1 MLNSSFKKIIQSNT
15 GCAIVLAGSDSDRA
29 HVDKI
34 VESLKVFDIPY
45 QVRVCSAHKQ
55 PVELMNII
63 AEYNAI
69 GGSVAFI
76 AVAGGTDA
84 LSGILSFHALGPVI
98 SCPPDGSNE
107 SCLTNPP
114 GSSNAYIERP
124 ENVGKFIAQI
134 YAGVN
139 PIFREHIEQNK
150 AQKVKRLRKAD
161 ADLKT
166 EHKGT

>member
-1 MLNSSFKKIIQSNT
+1 MIDSKFKKLIKSKT
-15 GCAIVLAGSDSDRA
+15 GCAVVLAGSDSDRA

-34 VESLKVFDIPY
+34 VASLKEFDILSR
-45 QVRVCSAHKQ
+45 VRICSAHKQ
-55 PVELMNII
+55 PGELMKLIE
-63 AEYNAI
+63 EYNTI

-98 SCPPDGSNE
+98 SCPPDGPNE

-114 GSSNAYIERP
+114 GSSNAYIERA

-139 PIFREHIEQNK
+139 PTFRERLEQNK

-161 ADLKT
+161 ADLKA

>member
-1 MLNSSFKKIIQSNT
+1 MIDIQFKKIIQSNT
-15 GCAIVLAGSDSDRA
+15 GCAVVLAGSDSDRA
-29 HVDKI
+29 HVDRI

-45 QVRVCSAHKQ
+45 RVQICSAHKQ
-55 PVELMNII
+55 PTELMDII
-63 AEYNAI
+63 EEYNAI
-69 GGSVAFI
+69 GGSVAYI

-84 LSGILSFHALGPVI
+84 LSGILSYHALGPVI
-98 SCPPDGSNE
+98 SCPPDAPNE

-139 PIFREHIEQNK
+139 PTFREHLEQNK
-150 AQKVKRLRKAD
+150 AKKVKRLRKAD
-161 ADLKT
+161 EDLKA
-166 EHKGT
+166 EHKGS